1 MATRGHESHLYP
13 PHATIGIV
21 LLQFRATLLAPD
33 AGLDSKSQVVEDD
46 SSADKIQD
54 SSPNGDQP
62 IYNGRRGLLFS
73 PRCLNVALIVFLV
86 INAFCLFATMR
97 QLSLAAQAIKPLL
110 ESRAFMDTQDLA
122 RPDPYYGL

>member
-1 MATRGHESHLYP
+1 MNHGYSPL
-13 PHATIGIV
+13 
-21 LLQFRATLLAPD
+21 
-33 AGLDSKSQVVEDD
+33 SQAAEDD
-46 SSADKIQD
+46 SSADKIQN
-54 SSPNGDQP
+54 SSPNGDHP

-73 PRCLNVALIVFLV
+73 PRCLNVALIAFLV

-110 ESRAFMDTQDLA
+110 ESRAFTDTRDLA